1 MLQKSEED
9 LEQYLQKT
17 GFPLVRH
24 ASGKVR
30 GGGVGGLRY
39 LALRVKEHTS
49 GS

>member
-9 LEQYLQKT
+9 LEQYLQKI
-17 GFPLVRH
+17 GFPHVRH
-24 ASGKVR
+24 ASGK
-30 GGGVGGLRY
+30 GGGLRY

>member
-17 GFPLVRH
+17 GFPHVRH
-24 ASGKVR
+24 ASGK
-30 GGGVGGLRY
+30 GGGGGGLRY

>member
-9 LEQYLQKT
+9 LEQFLQKT

-24 ASGKVR
+24 ASGK
-30 GGGVGGLRY
+30 GGGGLRY